1 MLSIETIRAL
11 ILAAGL
17 STRMKEFKP
26 LMPLRGRTLIENTV
40 DSVLAGGAASA
51 VVVTGFRADEV
62 ETLLRERYGDRV
74 LCIRNQAYDST
85 DMMESV
91 RTGCRAMP
99 ACDAFFVLP
108 GDIPLIRAETFRAL
122 TARRDGRKNI
132 IFPTFSGRRKH
143 PPLVDSRFLPDI
155 IRYRGENGLRG
166 LWKLHEDE
174 ITEVPADDIGVCI
187 DLDTQEQYR
196 EYKAKYESGEEV
208 SAEMEKISQSVVKK
222 DHAPKIEGRSVYV
235 SDYVTAK
242 DGRPILTGKL
252 LHARVARAKVLS
264 VELPELPEGYLYV
277 DAKDVPGDNNVNIV
291 LDDTPVFCRETV
303 EYIGEPIGMVV
314 GPDEKEVLR
323 ILSEIKVNYGEL
335 EPVLDMRTAKET
347 FFDYEYG
354 HGDMEKAFAEADR
367 VFEEEFETGYQ
378 EQTYLETQGMMAE
391 PEADGRM
398 FVHGSSQCAYYIHG
412 AVARV
417 LGCGPAGVHIMQD
430 VTGGGFGGKEAF
442 PSILGAQVAV
452 AAHKAKAP
460 VRCVFDRREDMEYT
474 SKRHPSICRYKMAVR
489 DGKVTAVDCDVVFN
503 AGAYSTLSAV
513 VLQRGIIAAPGVY
526 NIPNVH
532 VRGRAVKT
540 NTTPCGAY
548 RGFGGPQTFF
558 AIERMMDH
566 AAQQLGVD
574 EIAFKEAHLAKQGDM
589 TSTQGRYHF
598 PVPLQAMIDEV
609 DAKCDL
615 KRKHAEYK
623 KPQTGRYRRGMGF
636 SVHFHGAGFTG
647 SGERDLIKAV
657 VRLHKNADGTVEIMA
672 ANGEIG
678 QGVRTT
684 FPKIVANELNIP
696 IENVYYEHPDTARVP
711 DSGPTVAS
719 RSLMVVGELL
729 RRAAIKLRTIWK
741 DGEEQETEERF
752 KEPDFVIPFYLDKFQ
767 GDAYPTYA
775 WGVNAIEVEVDTC
788 TGVAKVLNAVG
799 NFDVGTPIDYNIV
812 LGQMEG
818 GFLQGIGHA
827 SIEKMDYD
835 DKGRIRNNSFSDYL
849 IPTTRDVPNMTA
861 MLHVEKYPEG
871 PYGAKGAGELPLV
884 GATSAYV
891 AAVEQALGSDRHQL
905 NHAPFT
911 AEDTIKELMK
921 EGK

>member
-1 MLSIETIRAL
+1 
-11 ILAAGL
+11 
-17 STRMKEFKP
+17 
-26 LMPLRGRTLIENTV
+26 MPLRGKTLIENTV
-40 DSVLAGGAASA
+40 DSVLDGGAVSA
-51 VVVTGFRADEV
+51 VVVTGHRAGEV
-62 ETLLRERYGDRV
+62 EPLLQRRYGDRV
-74 LCIRNQAYDST
+74 LCVRNSAYAST
-85 DMMESV
+85 DMLQSI
-91 RTGCRAMP
+91 RTGCLAMP
-99 ACDAFFVLP
+99 ACDAFFLLP
-108 GDIPLIRAETFRAL
+108 GDMPVIRETTFRAL
-122 TARRDGRKNI
+122 LAERDGRKRI
-132 IFPTFSGRRKH
+132 IFPTLLGYRKH
-143 PPLVDSRFLPDI
+143 PPLIDSRFLPEILDFS
-155 IRYRGENGLRG
+155 GDGGLRG
-166 LWKLHEDE
+166 LWKQCERE
-174 ITEVPADDIGVCI
+174 IIEVPVDDSGVWI
-187 DLDTQEQYR
+187 DLDTQEQYL
-196 EYKAKYESGEEV
+196 KCKSKYESDKEV
-208 SAEMEKISQSVVKK
+208 FADMEKISRSVVKK
-222 DHAPKIEGRSVYV
+222 DHAPKIEGRSIYV
-235 SDYVTAK
+235 GDYVTAK

-252 LHARVARAKVLS
+252 LHATVARAKVLS
-264 VELPELPEGYLYV
+264 VEVPELPEGYLYV
-277 DAKDVPGDNNVNIV
+277 DAGDVPGDNNVNIV

-314 GPDEKEVLR
+314 GPDEKEVQR
-323 ILSEIKVNYGEL
+323 ILSAIRVNYEEL
-335 EPVLDMRTAKET
+335 EPELDVRTAKKA

-354 HGDMEKAFAEADR
+354 HGDMEKAFAEADKIY
-367 VFEEEFETGYQ
+367 EEEFETGYQ
-378 EQTYLETQGMMAE
+378 DQTYLETQGMMAE

-417 LGCGPAGVHIMQD
+417 LGCGPGGVHILQD

-442 PSILGAQVAV
+442 PSILGSQVAV
-452 AAHKAKAP
+452 AAFKAKAP
-460 VRCVFDRREDMEYT
+460 VRCVFDRREDLEYT
-474 SKRHPSICRYKMAVR
+474 SKRHPSLCRYKMAVK
-489 DGKVTAVDCDVVFN
+489 DGRVTAVDCDVIFN

-540 NTTPCGAY
+540 NTSPCGAY
-548 RGFGGPQTFF
+548 RGFGAPQTFF
-558 AIERMMDH
+558 AIERLMDH
-566 AAQQLGVD
+566 VAQDLGVD

-589 TSTQGRYHF
+589 TSTQGKYHF

-615 KRKHAEYK
+615 KRRHEEYK

-657 VRLHKNADGTVEIMA
+657 VKLRKYADGTVEVLA
-672 ANGEIG
+672 ANGDIG

-684 FPKIVANELNIP
+684 FPKIVAKELNLP
-696 IENVYYEHPDTARVP
+696 LEKVYYDHPDTARVP

-729 RRAAIKLRTIWK
+729 RRAAIKLRGIWV
-741 DGEEQETEERF
+741 DGEEQEVEERF
-752 KEPDFVIPFYLDKFQ
+752 KEPDFMIPFYLDKFQ

-775 WGVNAIEVEVDTC
+775 WGVNAIEVEIDTF
-788 TGVAKVLNAVG
+788 TGIAKVLNAVG

-812 LGQMEG
+812 VGQMEG

-827 SIEKMDYD
+827 GIEKMDYD
-835 DKGRIRNNSFSDYL
+835 AKGRIRNNSFSDYL
-849 IPTTRDVPNMTA
+849 IPTTKDVPNLTA
-861 MLHVEKYPEG
+861 MLHVEEYPDG

-891 AAVEQALGSDRHQL
+891 AAVEQALGADRHQL

-911 AEDTIKELMK
+911 AEDTINELMK
-921 EGK
+921 EGSLK